1 MEKGHVPEKT
11 RGEVTLHRQTGGL
24 MGRAAL
30 VTTVVEA
37 TEAALR

>member
-1 MEKGHVPEKT
+1 MPEKT
-11 RGEVTLHRQTGGL
+11 GGGEVTLHRQTGGL